1 MYEKYEGLLTKYNKT
16 SYQVSKETKIAQSV
30 LSGWKTGRSTPK
42 IDKLQKIAD
51 YFGVPIT
58 YFLEGETTKV
68 KK

>member
-42 IDKLQKIAD
+42 IDKLRILAD

-58 YFLEGETTKV
+58 YFLEG
-68 KK
+68 